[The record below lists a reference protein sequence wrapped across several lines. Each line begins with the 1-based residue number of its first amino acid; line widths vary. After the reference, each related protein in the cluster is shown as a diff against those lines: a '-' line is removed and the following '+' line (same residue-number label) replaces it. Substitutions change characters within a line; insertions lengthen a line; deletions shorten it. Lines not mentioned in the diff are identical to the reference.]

1 MVKDVTQPQPS
12 EEQLR
17 QSEANLSATQRV
29 AHVGSWDFNVL
40 TQEITWSEEL
50 YRIFGLEPNLN
61 PLSHEDLVRMIHPEN
76 RESWVRQINQSLIEK
91 IPFTDEFRLIRP
103 SGEIRYVESRA
114 EVILNENNQVIR
126 LFGVI
131 LDLTERMQMEVAL
144 QERERQYRDLVQIAN
159 CIILRWDTQGN
170 IIFIN
175 QYGAEF
181 FCWLETELT
190 GQSVMATIV
199 PEWDSSGQDLQDL
212 MQQICQQPDAFMIN
226 ENENIRQNGERVWIN
241 WANKPIFNEA
251 GELIEILSI
260 GTDITARKRYEEA
273 LAQKNID
280 LEAAKQAAEK
290 ANQVKSQ
297 FLANMSH
304 ELRTPLNAI
313 LGFAQVMQRT
323 LKYNPEQFQQESA
336 EYLDIIQNSGNHLLS
351 LINDVLDMAKIEAG
365 KMVFSPDSCD
375 VHQLLRSL
383 IAMFQLKAQEKGLRL
398 GFELAGDVPQWI
410 ETDQAKLRQILINLL
425 SNAIKCTQTGEIT
438 LRVWGKYTIYF
449 EVEDTGCGITPEQLQ
464 KLFDPFYQVK
474 TAQKYQEGTGLG
486 LAITKTYIEQFGGE
500 IQVKSTLGKG
510 SIFQFYIPVTEA
522 ENLNPSATQSV
533 LSIVG
538 LASNQ
543 PSYRILVVEDQW
555 ENRVLLVELLKSLGF
570 EQVREAI
577 NGLEAVKIFEDWQP
591 HLIWMDMR
599 MPVMDGYEA
608 TQRIR
613 NSLKGQATA
622 IIALT
627 ANALESEKQI
637 VLSAG
642 CDDFVHKPFQE
653 QVICDKLRQHL
664 GIEYIYDEQ
673 PVADCP
679 QTQNPDVPPL
689 TASRLSQ
696 LPKAWLVQLHEAAR
710 LADAEWIS
718 QLIAERS
725 ADEADITNIIQDWV
739 KKFRYE
745 LIEELAESSIRLHG

>member
-1 MVKDVTQPQPS
+1 MVKDVTQPQQQS
-12 EEQLR
+12 EQLR
-17 QSEANLSATQRV
+17 QSEANLSAAQRV

-40 TQEITWSEEL
+40 TQAMTWSEEL
-50 YRIFGLEPNLN
+50 YRIFGLEPELN
-61 PLSHEDLVRMIHPEN
+61 TPSYDDLVRMIHPED
-76 RESWVRQINQSLIEK
+76 RESFVQQINLSLIEK
-91 IPFTDEFRLIRP
+91 IPDSHEFRLIRP
-103 SGEIRYVESRA
+103 SGEIRYVESRI
-114 EVILNENNQVIR
+114 EVILNDNHQVIR

-144 QERERQYRDLVQIAN
+144 QEREKQYRDLVQTAN

-170 IIFIN
+170 IVFIN

-181 FCWLETELT
+181 FCGLETDIL
-190 GQSVMATIV
+190 GQSIMDTIV
-199 PEWDSSGQDLQDL
+199 PEWDSSGQDLQAL
-212 MQQICQQPDAFMIN
+212 MQQICQQPNAFIIN
-226 ENENIRQNGERVWIN
+226 ENENIRQDGERVWVN
-241 WANKPIFNEA
+241 WANKPIFDEA
-251 GELIEILSI
+251 GELVEILSI
-260 GTDITARKRYEEA
+260 GTDITDRKRSEVA

-280 LEAAKQAAEK
+280 LETAKKAAEK

-365 KMVFSPDSCD
+365 KVIFHPDCCD
-375 VHQLLRSL
+375 LHQLLRSL
-383 IAMFQLKAQEKGLRL
+383 EAMFQSLAQEKGLILEFKLTSNLPR
-398 GFELAGDVPQWI
+398 WI

-425 SNAIKCTQTGEIT
+425 SNAIKCTQIGSIT
-438 LRVWGKYTIYF
+438 LRVWGDDTLYF
-449 EVEDTGCGITPEQLQ
+449 AVEDTGCGIAPEQLQ
-464 KLFDPFYQVK
+464 KLFDPFYQVES
-474 TAQKYQEGTGLG
+474 TQKYHAGTGLG
-486 LAITKTYIEQFGGE
+486 LSITQSYIKMFGGDIKVE
-500 IQVKSTLGKG
+500 STLGKG
-510 SIFQFYIPVTEA
+510 SIFQFYIPVTLTESLNLPEA
-522 ENLNPSATQSV
+522 ESPLSV
-533 LSIVG
+533 VH

-555 ENRVLLVELLKSLGF
+555 ESRVLLVELLKSLGF

-577 NGLEAVKIFEDWQP
+577 NGKEAVNIFESWQP

-608 TQRIR
+608 TQQIR
-613 NSLKGQATA
+613 RHLKGQAPA

-627 ANALESEKQI
+627 ASALEQEKQI

-653 QVICDKLRQHL
+653 QVICDKLRQYL
-664 GIEYIYDEQ
+664 GIKYIYDQ
-673 PVADCP
+673 QSVRDRP
-679 QTQNPDVPPL
+679 QTQNDMPQL

-696 LPKAWLVQLHEAAR
+696 VPKAWLVQLHEAAR
-710 LADAEWIS
+710 LADAEWIG
-718 QLIAERS
+718 QLMEERS
-725 ADEADITNIIQDWV
+725 ADEADITQIIQDWV
-739 KKFRYE
+739 KRFRYE
-745 LIEELAESSIRLHG
+745 LIEELAESSIRLHE